1 MCRWVISPF
10 FVIFAVLDVS
20 LAVNLCINCSFFT
33 FIMNYSTINSS
44 IRNLNLSVPTL
55 DGVPPGPSLKAPMN
69 LSEKLWTLHTYY
81 NCNNFTRWSVCFPRW
96 KLFSNL
102 FQVWFPSLRNK
113 VSVTQLTQPTQ
124 ARSQPSGNGGRFP
137 QFLTFLRIWK
147 LEFPVTV

>member
-1 MCRWVISPF
+1 MENSGEPTIHIIFPQILTLLARTQHVLLSNITF

-69 LSEKLWTLHTYY
+69 LSEKL
-81 NCNNFTRWSVCFPRW
+81 
-96 KLFSNL
+96 
-102 FQVWFPSLRNK
+102 
-113 VSVTQLTQPTQ
+113 
-124 ARSQPSGNGGRFP
+124 
-137 QFLTFLRIWK
+137 
-147 LEFPVTV
+147 